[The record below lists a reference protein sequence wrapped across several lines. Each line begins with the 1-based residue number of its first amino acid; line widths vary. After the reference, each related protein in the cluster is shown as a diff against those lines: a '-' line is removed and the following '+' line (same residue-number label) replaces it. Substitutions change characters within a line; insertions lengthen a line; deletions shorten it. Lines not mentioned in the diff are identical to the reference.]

1 MSIGFTIVLLISVL
15 ALAVTLAVS
24 IYLLREV
31 RELRQQVQP
40 LQDRLTTVTKAAHE
54 VLRLRKEFRELQS
67 GTLGVTRQLHSL
79 EQANTDLQS
88 RLQEVAEQDPE
99 SRQYQRAAK
108 LVASGASVEELMQEC
123 ELPRAEAELLMSVH
137 KHSNS

>member
-1 MSIGFTIVLLISVL
+1 MSVGFTIVLMISVL

-24 IYLLREV
+24 VYLMREI
-31 RELRQQVQP
+31 RELRAQVAP

-67 GTLGVTRQLHSL
+67 GALGVTKQLHTL
-79 EQANTDLQS
+79 EQAHTDLQS

-108 LVASGASVEELMQEC
+108 LVASGATLEELMHEC
-123 ELPRAEAELLMSVH
+123 ELPQAEAELLMSIH
-137 KHSNS
+137 KHS